1 LGLRELK
8 KNIQFYGTMDMRN
21 FVRLICI
28 CGLLFVMSLTT
39 ACQKRCGICQTT
51 ITEISASGT
60 KVDTIPNVPVCGREY
75 DKQNGKI
82 VRETVGAKEPK
93 TTRIT
98 ETRCGE
104 KR

>member
-1 LGLRELK
+1 
-8 KNIQFYGTMDMRN
+8 MRN
-21 FVRLICI
+21 LVHLILI
-28 CGLLFVMSLTT
+28 SSLMIAAGLAS

-82 VRETVGAKEPK
+82 VRETIGAKEPK

>member
-1 LGLRELK
+1 
-8 KNIQFYGTMDMRN
+8 MRN
-21 FVRLICI
+21 LVHLILI
-28 CGLLFVMSLTT
+28 SGLMIAAGLAS

-82 VRETVGAKEPK
+82 VRETIGAKEPK